1 MRIGNYAFDPDK
13 ALFIAEKLGYA
24 VAILLVTWGLAWAA
38 RWAFA
43 KAVEKIE
50 VLQRDTGS
58 GQNIGQSLGMILSLV
73 IWLAGLVAILQVLDL
88 GDATAPLQAMLD
100 DFMELVPNL
109 VLALL
114 IVLIGFKVARIV
126 RDLVV
131 TALQTVNFDKWVNKG
146 GVDSVTGSSALSSTI
161 GAIAYVAVILPV
173 AMIAVDRLQLDSVS
187 APVAAILAQ
196 IQGAF
201 WLVVLA
207 AVLLAMG
214 FVIAR
219 FVAQMLE
226 EILPGLGVDRALE
239 STHLLPEGTS
249 ASKTIATIVQIA
261 IVLSI
266 AIVAT
271 RLLGIPEISAML
283 DQILDLGGRII
294 FGAVVIL
301 AGFLIAN
308 LLAKLIGNGGN
319 SLAATVVRWI
329 AILLS
334 TFMGLQFMGVGEE
347 IVEMAFAA
355 LAVGVALAGALAF
368 GLGGRDAA
376 GKVLEDLR
384 QKKK

>member
-1 MRIGNYAFDPDK
+1 MRIGNYAFNQEL
-13 ALFIAEKLGYA
+13 ALEIAYQ
-24 VAILLVTWGLAWAA
+24 VGLALLILVFTFALAWSA

-50 VLQRDTGS
+50 ILQRDTGNGES
-58 GQNIGQSLGMILSLV
+58 IGKSLGLILSLI
-73 IWLAGLVAILQVLDL
+73 IWLAGLVAILQVLEL

-100 DFMELVPNL
+100 DFMAFIPNL
-109 VLALL
+109 VFALL
-114 IVLIGFKVARIV
+114 IFFIGLMVAKIV

-146 GVDSVTGSSALSSTI
+146 GVDSVTGSTALSSTI

-173 AMIAVDRLQLDSVS
+173 AIIAIGRLGLDSVS
-187 APVAAILAQ
+187 GPVGAILAQ
-196 IQGAF
+196 IQAAF

-214 FVIAR
+214 FIIAR

-261 IVLSI
+261 IILSV

-308 LLAKLIGNGGN
+308 LLAKLIGPG
-319 SLAATVVRWI
+319 SMAANVVRWI

-355 LAVGVALAGALAF
+355 LAVGAALAGALAF
-368 GLGGRDAA
+368 GLGGRDVA

-384 QKKK
+384 SKTK

>member
-1 MRIGNYAFDPDK
+1 MRIGNYVFNQDV
-13 ALFIAEKLGYA
+13 ALE
-24 VAILLVTWGLAWAA
+24 VAYKVGLALLILVVTFALAWAA

-43 KAVEKIE
+43 KMVEKIE
-50 VLQRDTGS
+50 ILQRDTGGGRS
-58 GQNIGQSLGMILSLV
+58 LGQSLGLILSLV
-73 IWLAGLVAILQVLDL
+73 IWLAGLIAILQALELDS
-88 GDATAPLQAMLD
+88 ATAPLQAMLD
-100 DFMELVPNL
+100 NFMAFFDNLFWALV
-109 VLALL
+109 
-114 IVLIGFKVARIV
+114 IFIIGLMVAKIV

-146 GVDSVTGSSALSSTI
+146 GVDSVTGSTALSSTI
-161 GAIAYVAVILPV
+161 GAIAYVAVIIPV
-173 AMIAVDRLQLDSVS
+173 AIFAINTLALENVS
-187 APVAAILAQ
+187 GPVGAILSQILGGLWLFVLAAIL
-196 IQGAF
+196 
-201 WLVVLA
+201 LS
-207 AVLLAMG
+207 MG
-214 FVIAR
+214 FIIAR

-261 IVLSI
+261 IILSI

-308 LLAKLIGNGGN
+308 LLAKLIGGGGGN
-319 SLAATVVRWI
+319 SLAASVVRWT

-355 LAVGVALAGALAF
+355 LAVGTALAGALAF
-368 GLGGRDAA
+368 GLGGREAA

-384 QKKK
+384 KKK